1 MHIVKQHSKEF
12 KMNNAQETFYNDV
25 MDNNSFDEIQ
35 SMMILVDYSALE
47 YYNITE
53 DEYFEVV
60 GRVYESLTE
69 G

>member
-1 MHIVKQHSKEF
+1 
-12 KMNNAQETFYNDV
+12 MNNAQETFYNDV